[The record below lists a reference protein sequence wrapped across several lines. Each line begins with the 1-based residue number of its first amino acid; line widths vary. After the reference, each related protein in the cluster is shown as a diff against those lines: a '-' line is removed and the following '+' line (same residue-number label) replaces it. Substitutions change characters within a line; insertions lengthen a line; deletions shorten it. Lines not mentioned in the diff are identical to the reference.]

1 MNNPT
6 LCIDVSKSSSYASAF
21 ITLDKPYSKPIY
33 FEHTPEGMRFITKL
47 LYELELK
54 SGIKPDVVLEATGN
68 YSKSITQYFQ
78 ECGYNVIVLNPLQTS
93 IQKRRNMRKIKTD
106 PIDTFRIAQVY
117 YMNNFMPNIPLNEVA
132 AELRNLCR
140 QWDGINTQYAESK
153 VRFRRILDQVFPKLQ
168 NLFRD
173 IACPTMLAL
182 ISSFPTPKDILNADR
197 KAIIDVLRIS
207 KHSFKW
213 CEEKC
218 DTLLTAA
225 RESLTYDAAQQSN
238 TIALNGYIAILQTY
252 QKVLVDIR
260 TQIIKWSKLSH
271 ELSLLL
277 SIPGVGEITAATI
290 LGEIGDIKRFDTVKK
305 LAAFAG
311 IDPTVY
317 QSGNFKAKNNKI
329 SKRGSSYL
337 RKALY
342 QATIA
347 GISKQ
352 KSGIRNIALYNYY
365 SQKLTEGKAPKS
377 AIVAT
382 CHKLLRIIFGILTTK
397 TIFEPGH

>member
-1 MNNPT
+1 
-6 LCIDVSKSSSYASAF
+6 
-21 ITLDKPYSKPIY
+21 
-33 FEHTPEGMRFITKL
+33 
-47 LYELELK
+47 
-54 SGIKPDVVLEATGN
+54 
-68 YSKSITQYFQ
+68 
-78 ECGYNVIVLNPLQTS
+78 
-93 IQKRRNMRKIKTD
+93 MRKIKTD
-106 PIDTFRIAQVY
+106 PIDTYRIAQVY
-117 YMNNFMPNIPLNEVA
+117 YMNNFAPSIPLKEVV

-153 VRFRRILDQVFPKLQ
+153 VRFRCILDQVFPKLQ
-168 NLFRD
+168 KLFRD
-173 IACPTMLAL
+173 IACPTILAL
-182 ISSFPTPKDILNADR
+182 ISSFPNPQDILSADR
-197 KAIIDVLRIS
+197 KAIINVLRIS
-207 KHSFKW
+207 KHSFEW

-218 DTLLTAA
+218 DALLTAA

-238 TIALNGYIAILQTY
+238 TIALIGYIAILQTY
-252 QKVLVDIR
+252 QKVLADIR

-290 LGEIGDIKRFDTVKK
+290 LGEIGDISRFDTVKK
-305 LAAFAG
+305 LSAFTG

-342 QATIA
+342 QATVA

-352 KSGIRNIALYNYY
+352 KSGIRNMTLYNYY

-397 TIFEPGH
+397 TTFEPGY

>member
-21 ITLDKPYSKPIY
+21 ISLDKPYSKPTY
-33 FEHTPEGMRFITKL
+33 FEHTPEGMCFITKFL
-47 LYELELK
+47 DEIELK

-153 VRFRRILDQVFPKLQ
+153 VRFRCILDQVFPKLQ

-182 ISSFPTPKDILNADR
+182 ISAFP
-197 KAIIDVLRIS
+197 
-207 KHSFKW
+207 F
-213 CEEKC
+213 
-218 DTLLTAA
+218 
-225 RESLTYDAAQQSN
+225 
-238 TIALNGYIAILQTY
+238 
-252 QKVLVDIR
+252 
-260 TQIIKWSKLSH
+260 
-271 ELSLLL
+271 
-277 SIPGVGEITAATI
+277 
-290 LGEIGDIKRFDTVKK
+290 
-305 LAAFAG
+305 
-311 IDPTVY
+311 
-317 QSGNFKAKNNKI
+317 
-329 SKRGSSYL
+329 
-337 RKALY
+337 
-342 QATIA
+342 
-347 GISKQ
+347 
-352 KSGIRNIALYNYY
+352 
-365 SQKLTEGKAPKS
+365 
-377 AIVAT
+377 
-382 CHKLLRIIFGILTTK
+382 
-397 TIFEPGH
+397 